1 MPTKEELEEELAE
14 VQAAIS
20 AIRKGGQ
27 SYMITSGS
35 STRQVMAADYDK
47 LVKERS
53 RLLRQIQAIDGEA
66 GITIGASW

>member
-1 MPTKEELEEELAE
+1 MPTKEELEDELAE

-27 SYMITSGS
+27 SYMIVSGS
-35 STRQVMAADYDK
+35 STRQVMAANYNS

-66 GITIGASW
+66 GITIGAGW